1 MFNTFIAQIFCGAL
15 GVAFVNGM
23 NVEGGGGEQSRVVLN
38 VIKFRI
44 VLIVVKGNFLV
55 EPHFH

>member
-23 NVEGGGGEQSRVVLN
+23 SVEGGGGGLSRVVLN
-38 VIKFRI
+38 VMKFRI
-44 VLIVVKGNFLV
+44 NARLKAPMCQLS
-55 EPHFH
+55 

>member
-23 NVEGGGGEQSRVVLN
+23 NVEGGGLSRVVLN